1 MGNNIKYII
10 RVEVNTLKGEEV
22 LNTCIQ
28 NKIHVSKVRRVNKAL
43 LSFET
48 YYEDYKDLVKITKRY
63 GGKIKVIEEKG
74 NIIKIKRIKNR
85 IGLLIGGV
93 LFVIMLFTLS
103 RFVWAIDIET
113 EKKLSPFEVR
123 EVLLNIGVEQGMLKS
138 EIDVYEIEKAIEDKC
153 NDVLWTRVRIEG
165 STLNIVVK
173 EKINPPANLEENEG
187 DVYAKIGGEVKRIY
201 AQKGTA
207 IVKPGDIVKEGDV
220 LIEGYM
226 EGNGEIIESK
236 AIGKVVANTF
246 YTKEVE
252 IDLDGGE
259 EVRGEKSENEYYLNI
274 FGKKIYLKKFSNSFE
289 KYDKIEEENGFFNKN
304 IYYEK
309 KTETI
314 KKDRNEIEK
323 DVVKELKE
331 LLEKELPIDTKII
344 NQKVDTFELGGGKI
358 KIIVEFTVEQNI
370 ANR

>member
-1 MGNNIKYII
+1 MEYII
-10 RVEVNTLKGEEV
+10 RVEINTMKGEDV

-43 LSFET
+43 LSFEI
-48 YYEDYKDLVKITKRY
+48 YYKDYKDLIKITKRY
-63 GGKIKVIEEKG
+63 GGKIRVIEEKG

-85 IGLLIGGV
+85 IGL
-93 LFVIMLFTLS
+93 FVGAMIFLGMLFLMS
-103 RFVWAIDIET
+103 KFIWAIDIET
-113 EKKLSPFEVR
+113 EKKLSPFEIR
-123 EVLLNIGVEQGMLKS
+123 EVLLDIGVEQGMLKS

-165 STLNIVVK
+165 SALRIVVK
-173 EKINPPANLEENEG
+173 EKINPPVNLEENEG

-201 AQKGTA
+201 SQKGTT
-207 IVKPGDIVKEGDV
+207 VVQVGDIVKEGDV
-220 LIEGYM
+220 LIEGYI

-236 AIGKVVANTF
+236 AIGTVIANTF

-252 IDLDGGE
+252 VNLDGGE
-259 EVRGEKSENEYYLNI
+259 ETRGEESEKEYYLNI
-274 FGKKIYLKKFSNSFE
+274 LGKKIYLKKFSNSFE

-309 KTETI
+309 KVSSI
-314 KKDRNEIEK
+314 KKDKTEVEK
-323 DVVKELKE
+323 NVVKDLKD
-331 LLEKELPIDTKII
+331 LLEKELPIDAKII
-344 NQKVDTFELGGGKI
+344 NQKVDILELGGGKI